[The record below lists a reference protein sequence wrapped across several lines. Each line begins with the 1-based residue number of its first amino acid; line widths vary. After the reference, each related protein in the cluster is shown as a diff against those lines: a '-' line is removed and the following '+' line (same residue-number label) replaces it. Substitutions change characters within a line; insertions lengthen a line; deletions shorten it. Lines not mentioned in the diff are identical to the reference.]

1 MGQSPVDRNTE
12 YMREMWGTT
21 KLISDYGSMQ
31 HNDQKRVLTEVMH
44 DTAPRHDFKK
54 QSELH
59 EKIRNDEDYDDWEY
73 GTEPTYGSSWK

>member
-1 MGQSPVDRNTE
+1 MANSPVDRDVN
-12 YMREMWGTT
+12 YMREMWGTEALIT
-21 KLISDYGSMQ
+21 DYNAKLEKPT
-31 HNDQKRVLTEVMH
+31 KRVISEVMH

-73 GTEPTYGSSWK
+73 GTEPIYG